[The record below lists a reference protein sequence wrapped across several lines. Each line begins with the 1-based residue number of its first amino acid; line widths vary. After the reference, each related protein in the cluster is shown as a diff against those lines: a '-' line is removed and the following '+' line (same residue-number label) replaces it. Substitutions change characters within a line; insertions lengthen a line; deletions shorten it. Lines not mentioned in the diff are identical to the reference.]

1 MIMDTEKNKKV
12 IEQVFNLMGTPVES
26 VVYSLDEKKGHVFSI
41 KSAEFEKVSLEREDI
56 ARDLVYLLKRIFN
69 KSAPSAPEG
78 RAGLP
83 GEEIFKCTID
93 INDLQSKADDKIR
106 LKALNA
112 AEEAKNLKTDVLMNP
127 MSSYERM
134 VVHSTLAG
142 SPDITTESI
151 GEGRERKVKVKYLA
165 I

>member
-1 MIMDTEKNKKV
+1 MDIEKAKKI
-12 IEQVFNLMGTPVES
+12 IEQIFDLIGTPAES
-26 VVYSLDEKKGHVFSI
+26 VIYLFDEKRGHVFSVR
-41 KSAEFEKVSLEREDI
+41 SAEFEKISFEREDI
-56 ARDLVYLLKRIFN
+56 PRDLVYLLKRIFN
-69 KSAPSAPEG
+69 KNS
-78 RAGLP
+78 LP

-93 INDLQSKADDKIR
+93 INDLQSKADDKIKM
-106 LKALNA
+106 KALNA
-112 AEEAKNLKTDVLMNP
+112 AEEAKNLKTDVLMSL

-142 SPDITTESI
+142 VPDISTESV

>member
-12 IEQVFNLMGTPVES
+12 IEQIFNLMGTPVES
-26 VVYSLDEKKGHVFSI
+26 VVYSPDEKKGHVFSI

-69 KSAPSAPEG
+69 KST
-78 RAGLP
+78 LP

-142 SPDITTESI
+142 SPDITTESV